1 MKKRMNH
8 RKELEKDEYTWGNPD
23 AIERR
28 DRELIEAYL
37 NEAPEEYVNKRRG
50 TNIE

>member
-1 MKKRMNH
+1 MNH
-8 RKELEKDEYTWGNPD
+8 RKEFEKHEDTWGNQD

-37 NEAPEEYVNKRRG
+37 NEAPEEYVNEQRG